1 MGLSAHWCKKI
12 SWNQYRIFY
21 DPNIKKYNGY
31 MDYSYHMYNNETIYE
46 GETVTPVTHL
56 TENNYTRVGYVF
68 TGWNTKQ
75 DGSGVSLPIR
85 KRYTILVV
93 QIGMIKVHGQIRIE
107 ELLLYTHSG
116 EKVKVPL

>member
-1 MGLSAHWCKKI
+1 
-12 SWNQYRIFY
+12 
-21 DPNIKKYNGY
+21 

>member
-1 MGLSAHWCKKI
+1 MYLLDGIPSK
-12 SWNQYRIFY
+12 
-21 DPNIKKYNGY
+21 
-31 MDYSYHMYNNETIYE
+31 MDQES
-46 GETVTPVTHL
+46 L
-56 TENNYTRVGYVF
+56 
-68 TGWNTKQ
+68 
-75 DGSGVSLPIR
+75 LPIR